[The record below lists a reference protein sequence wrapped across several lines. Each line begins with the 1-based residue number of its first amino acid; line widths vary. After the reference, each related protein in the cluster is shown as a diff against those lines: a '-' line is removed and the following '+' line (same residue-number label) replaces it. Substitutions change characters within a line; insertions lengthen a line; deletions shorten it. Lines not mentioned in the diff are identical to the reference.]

1 MDVLPRF
8 SVAQKTT
15 EIAVA
20 EMAEGARRGLAAM
33 GGHVGVFGINGVEIV
48 EGEAEAFGLPVHEI
62 TPIGT
67 ATQID
72 DLNAHAAPR
81 VRFPTQSLD
90 GAITPDQG
98 HQIPKYFT

>member
-1 MDVLPRF
+1 MDILPGF
-8 SVAQKTT
+8 SMAQKAT

-20 EMAEGARRGLAAM
+20 EMAEGAAGSVAAM
-33 GGHVGVFGINGVEIV
+33 GCHVGVFGINRVEIV
-48 EGEAEAFGLPVHEI
+48 EGEAEAFGLLVHEI
-62 TPIGT
+62 SPVGT

-81 VRFPTQSLD
+81 VRFPTPSLD

-98 HQIPKYFT
+98 H